1 MTEQENLLMSDDI
14 PATTDTCE
22 EAIPTEQTNESLDGI
37 SDEAS
42 EEVDEKDD
50 STSKIAEL
58 EETIASLKQ
67 KISDLEELRAA
78 QNRMLEEVSDFT
90 ALFPEISIDSIPDKV
105 WDTVKNG
112 ASLAAA
118 YALYEK
124 QREAEAARIALINRE
139 NASRSAGKAGKH
151 TSSEYFTPD
160 EVRKMSRAEVHA
172 NYSKIKESM
181 KKWI

>member
-1 MTEQENLLMSDDI
+1 MTEQENLLISEDI
-14 PATTDTCE
+14 PTSTELFEESIPSDQPQQTTE
-22 EAIPTEQTNESLDGI
+22 EANEPF
-37 SDEAS
+37 S
-42 EEVDEKDD
+42 EEVENQAD
-50 STSKIAEL
+50 TSVKIAKL
-58 EETIASLKQ
+58 EETIVSLKQ

-151 TSSEYFTPD
+151 TANEYFTPD